1 MNVGKVN
8 FNTELR
14 TGVLAVL
21 EARTAAHRADGE
33 NLQALLGRLGRRGRD
48 FAADGTGH
56 ALPLTPQANAGTAD
70 RGG

>member
-21 EARTAAHRADGE
+21 EEQTAAHRADGE
-33 NLQALLGRLGRRGRD
+33 NLQALLRQWDASART
-48 FAADGTGH
+48 FAAT
-56 ALPLTPQANAGTAD
+56 ALATLS
-70 RGG
+70 R